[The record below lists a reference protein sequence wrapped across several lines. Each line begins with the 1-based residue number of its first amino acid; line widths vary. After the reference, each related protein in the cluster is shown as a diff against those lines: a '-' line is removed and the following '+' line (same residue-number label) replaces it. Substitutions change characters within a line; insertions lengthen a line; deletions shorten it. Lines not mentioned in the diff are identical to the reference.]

1 MPEIKI
7 IVASHGDLSKELVK
21 SAEMI
26 AGPMENIEALSLLPN
41 MEPTEFREKV
51 VSSISNDTYI
61 IALVDL
67 FGGTPANVISSL
79 IENFDIDI
87 DIVTGVSLPMLLDLY
102 FNVAQNLFSSR
113 EELINNTV
121 KVGTEGII
129 HVNKFL
135 LDREENDEI
144 D

>member
-1 MPEIKI
+1 MYR
-7 IVASHGDLSKELVK
+7 LCLLV
-21 SAEMI
+21 S
-26 AGPMENIEALSLLPN
+26 
-41 MEPTEFREKV
+41 
-51 VSSISNDTYI
+51 
-61 IALVDL
+61 

-79 IENFDIDI
+79 IENFDI